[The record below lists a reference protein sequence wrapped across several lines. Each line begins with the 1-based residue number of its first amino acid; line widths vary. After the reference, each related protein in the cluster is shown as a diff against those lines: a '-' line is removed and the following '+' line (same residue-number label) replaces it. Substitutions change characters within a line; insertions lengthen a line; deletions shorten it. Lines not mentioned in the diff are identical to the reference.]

1 MRASSR
7 RAYEAAVARLAEVAT
22 DATAQQLR
30 AIAEDVLS
38 AAGLLGRELRLRRAL
53 ADPARSGADR
63 AELLRR
69 LLAGKVGGPA
79 QELLDALVS
88 GRWAAASELLD
99 ATEQLGVQALLASAA
114 TADVAGE
121 AGVLAEVEDELFR
134 FGQIV
139 TGHPQLAAAL
149 GDGTVPVARRAT
161 LVDALLGPRPA
172 KGRRGGP
179 KSTAPAKSPAPG
191 ANEITVRLVKLA
203 LSGFGGRT
211 VVAAL
216 HRLVELVARRR
227 DRELAYVTVAAP
239 LEESEEQR
247 LGAALAARY
256 GREVSLKTTVDPR
269 VLGGMRVRV
278 GSDLYDG
285 TVARRLAD
293 ARNALAH
300 R

>member
-1 MRASSR
+1 MRASGR
-7 RAYEAAVARLAEVAT
+7 RAYDDAVARLEEITAG
-22 DATAQQLR
+22 ATAEQLL
-30 AIAEDVLS
+30 ATAEEILNT
-38 AAGLLGRELRLRRAL
+38 AGLLGRELRLRRAL

-69 LLAGKVGGPA
+69 LLGGGVGEQA
-79 QELLDALVS
+79 QELLDTLVS
-88 GRWAAASELLD
+88 GRWAAPSELLD
-99 ATEQLGVQALLASAA
+99 ACEQLGVQALLAGAA
-114 TADVAGE
+114 AADTGGE
-121 AGVLAEVEDELFR
+121 AGALAEVEDELFR
-134 FGQIV
+134 FAQLV
-139 TGHPQLAAAL
+139 SGHPRLAAAL
-149 GDGTVPVARRAT
+149 GDGAVPVARRAT
-161 LVDALLGPRPA
+161 LVDSLLAPRPA
-172 KGRRGGP
+172 TAGRGGQGG
-179 KSTAPAKSPAPG
+179 TAARPG
-191 ANEITVRLVKLA
+191 ANEVTVRLVTLA

-216 HRLVELVARRR
+216 NRLVELVARRR

-239 LEESEEQR
+239 LAEAEEQR

-256 GREVSLKTTVDPR
+256 GREVSLKTIVDPR

-293 ARNALAH
+293 ARNVLAH

>member
-7 RAYEAAVARLAEVAT
+7 RAYDDAVARLEEVAA

-38 AAGLLGRELRLRRAL
+38 VAGLLGRELRLRRAL

-69 LLAGKVGGPA
+69 LLAGKVGEPA

-114 TADVAGE
+114 AAPDVAGE

-134 FGQIV
+134 FGQV
-139 TGHPQLAAAL
+139 VAGYAELAAAL
-149 GDGTVPVARRAT
+149 SDATVPVARRAA
-161 LVDALLGPRPA
+161 LVDALLAPRPA
-172 KGRRGGP
+172 KARRGGQ
-179 KSTAPAKSPAPG
+179 KGAAPAPAPG
-191 ANEITVRLVKLA
+191 ANEVTVRLTKLA
-203 LSGFGGRT
+203 LGGFGGRT
-211 VVAAL
+211 VLAAL
-216 HRLVELVARRR
+216 NRLVELVARRR

-239 LEESEEQR
+239 LDEADEQR

-293 ARNALAH
+293 ARTVLAH